1 VTENLEPAV
10 EPAQPPGLSQLP
22 ELSGPF
28 EPVSTPGTS
37 PARAILVVTA
47 GFAAAGVLIGA
58 WWAWI
63 APSISAVVALTRA
76 GDRVHDYLGNES
88 QDFFVAP
95 SMMLGLLSVL
105 AVVGSVVVWQWRDQ
119 RGPGMVVALSI
130 GSVAAAAV
138 AAAVGVLLVRLRY
151 GALNFDAIPLSSDH
165 RIAYVIQAPPV
176 FFAQA
181 PLHVAATLIWP
192 AATAALVYAVLA
204 GANAR
209 DDLGGRPVPERRV
222 SPYPMAPEAS
232 MS

>member
-1 VTENLEPAV
+1 MTENLEPGV
-10 EPAQPPGLSQLP
+10 EPAQSPGISHLP
-22 ELSGPF
+22 EPSAPSQPASV
-28 EPVSTPGTS
+28 PVTAPG
-37 PARAILVVTA
+37 RAILVVTA

-58 WWAWI
+58 WWTWI

-105 AVVGSVVVWQWRDQ
+105 AVVGSVLVWQWRDQ
-119 RGPGMVVALSI
+119 RGPGMVVALSL

-138 AAAVGVLLVRLRY
+138 AAAVGVLGVRLRY

-204 GANAR
+204 AANAR
-209 DDLGGRPVPERRV
+209 DDLGGRPVPDRRF
-222 SPYPMAPEAS
+222 SAYPMAPEAS
-232 MS
+232 VS